1 MLVVPPPVFRPIP
14 FLPAGPGG
22 LDSPEFQPAHWAPVS
37 GAEARLN
44 RSPKA
49 NRIHVLPTRRRDHQD
64 HDHHSIQDRG
74 ESLPALF

>member
-14 FLPAGPGG
+14 FLPASPGG
-22 LDSPEFQPAHWAPVS
+22 LDSPEFQPADGALIP

-49 NRIHVLPTRRRDHQD
+49 NRIHVLPPRRRDHQD